1 MQNGPE
7 HNKIFD
13 WGCILAQNAVKY
25 SLTYTKKLSV
35 SAGAHKPLPLGEVS
49 PKVTERART
58 LTGNRRHG
66 DSIALTKSLLIAV
79 YESCRTGLALSG
91 ASRQLPQRGSL
102 SASPLGR
109 DVPEGNRAGKA
120 VIFSTNLA
128 GPSSPASAWPPR
140 PRTPGC
146 GSAAKSGSTHVLPHR
161 SAPPRAYCK
170 AGAQR

>member
-13 WGCILAQNAVKY
+13 GGCILAQNAVKY
-25 SLTYTKKLSV
+25 NLTYTKKLSV

-79 YESCRTGLALSG
+79 YEFCRTGLALSG

-102 SASPLGR
+102 LR
-109 DVPEGNRAGKA
+109 R
-120 VIFSTNLA
+120 
-128 GPSSPASAWPPR
+128 
-140 PRTPGC
+140 
-146 GSAAKSGSTHVLPHR
+146 GSTLR
-161 SAPPRAYCK
+161 
-170 AGAQR
+170 GTEL